1 MPRIGIKF
9 LVMPAFIK
17 TNSSKNS
24 NILSLIEDSKLE
36 NILLIAYTNELVIP
50 ISLI

>member
-1 MPRIGIKF
+1 MGVKF
-9 LVMPAFIK
+9 LVIPAFIK

-24 NILSLIEDSKLE
+24 NILSLIEESKLE
-36 NILLIAYTNELVIP
+36 NILLIEYTNAFVIF